1 MRKPTYL
8 RYRRVLKVTKEI
20 LVIILLILAITIKIL
35 SI

>member
-1 MRKPTYL
+1 MRKHTYL

-20 LVIILLILAITIKIL
+20 LVIILLIVAIALKIL